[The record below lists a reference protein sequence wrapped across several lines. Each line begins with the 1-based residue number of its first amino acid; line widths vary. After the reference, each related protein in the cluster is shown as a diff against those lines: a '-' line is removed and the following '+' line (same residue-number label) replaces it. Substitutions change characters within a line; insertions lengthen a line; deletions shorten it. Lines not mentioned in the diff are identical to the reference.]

1 MTKKTETIRHSEK
14 ETTQSLNEQDQK
26 TTPSFR
32 ELISKVRPSNYS
44 LRTINEFLSQI
55 ETLTEDDMQA
65 AIAALP
71 CTVLLGD
78 PTKIF
83 GLPET
88 FEGKRYTVFGA
99 CLLNAS
105 LDIGNGTARDVPI
118 QKLFIAHLIDPP
130 EYEKWKMFIDRH
142 PQENY
147 NEWYNNR
154 ENNEDFM
161 KYERVCRENGIEH
174 IMHNKPSLLLDKVY
188 KLLTY
193 TKGII

>member
-1 MTKKTETIRHSEK
+1 MSKKTETMRPEEK
-14 ETTQSLNEQDQK
+14 KAPTILKEIVEKSN
-26 TTPSFR
+26 PSFS
-32 ELISKVRPSNYS
+32 ELIARINPSSYS
-44 LRTINEFLSQI
+44 LRTINEMLSQI
-55 ETLTEDDMQA
+55 EKLTEDDMKT
-65 AIAALP
+65 AISTLP
-71 CTVLLGD
+71 CVILLGD
-78 PTKIF
+78 PAKIF
-83 GLPET
+83 NLPET
-88 FEGKRYTVFGA
+88 FEGKRYSVFGA

-105 LDIGNGTARDVPI
+105 MDIGNGTSRDIPI

-147 NEWYNNR
+147 NEWFNNR

-161 KYERVCRENGIEH
+161 QYERICKEYGFEH

-193 TKGII
+193 TRGII

>member
-1 MTKKTETIRHSEK
+1 MTRKNETIK
-14 ETTQSLNEQDQK
+14 ATPINNDQAQK
-26 TTPSFR
+26 TIPSFN
-32 ELISKVRPSNYS
+32 ELISKINPSNYS
-44 LRTINEFLSQI
+44 LRTINEILSQI
-55 ETLTEDDMQA
+55 ETLTEEDMGS
-65 AIAALP
+65 AISTLP
-71 CTVLLGD
+71 CVVLLGD
-78 PTKIF
+78 PVKTF
-83 GLPET
+83 NLPET
-88 FEGKRYTVFGA
+88 FEGKRYSFFGA

-105 LDIGNGTARDVPI
+105 MDIGNGTFRDIPI
-118 QKLFIAHLIDPP
+118 QKLFIAHLIEPP

-161 KYERVCRENGIEH
+161 QYERVCKEVGMEH

-193 TKGII
+193 TRGII